1 MPQCQRLDRGMK
13 IHFFYFPLLEV
24 MVTSLGSRQSW
35 GIPPVVTR
43 TVGFGDGLS
52 ERRAGRAAV
61 QRPIHGTG
69 SRGVRGQTGTRR
81 YSSIRRLRPRHR
93 FLGRRAVTRKSA
105 STGRQTARERQLLVE
120 HPSAWLAHHQATI
133 STTDETDDTTPP
145 SCLQPR
151 PAAPQWL
158 PSGSRPA
165 KPGWNGPRAVDAPR
179 GCMSAMSCSVPG
191 GIGAEE
197 AAWRGSRFCQRAF
210 SVELRRFCSCLPF
223 LSGPSHWR
231 TFRASMEVLELTPR

>member
-35 GIPPVVTR
+35 RIPPVVTR

-52 ERRAGRAAV
+52 ERRAGRTAV

-120 HPSAWLAHHQATI
+120 HPSAWPARHQATI
-133 STTDETDDTTPP
+133 STTDGDRRHDATIMSATE
-145 SCLQPR
+145 
-151 PAAPQWL
+151 A
-158 PSGSRPA
+158 SGSPVA
-165 KPGWNGPRAVDAPR
+165 PGQPSPDGTGPERSTPR
-179 GCMSAMSCSVPG
+179 G
-191 GIGAEE
+191 
-197 AAWRGSRFCQRAF
+197 AA
-210 SVELRRFCSCLPF
+210 
-223 LSGPSHWR
+223 
-231 TFRASMEVLELTPR
+231 

>member
-43 TVGFGDGLS
+43 TVGFADGLS
-52 ERRAGRAAV
+52 ERRAGRAAA

-105 STGRQTARERQLLVE
+105 STGRQTAHERQLLVE
-120 HPSAWLAHHQATI
+120 HPSAWLARHQATI

-145 SCLQPR
+145 SCLQPS

-158 PSGSRPA
+158 PASQARMARAQSGRRPEGLHERNVL
-165 KPGWNGPRAVDAPR
+165 PCSGWD
-179 GCMSAMSCSVPG
+179 
-191 GIGAEE
+191 
-197 AAWRGSRFCQRAF
+197 WHRGSCVERVKILPTSIFGRV
-210 SVELRRFCSCLPF
+210 SVQLRCFCSCLPF